1 MIHFRPFFCHRI
13 VALGILLLP
22 CAALAQ
28 LESEPLLMED
38 DGVVTDL
45 EAIVV
50 TGTGIPQKLKETAVR
65 TQVFAAEEL
74 ERVQV
79 TKLSDALDYTPGLRV
94 ETTCQNC
101 NSTEVQ
107 MLGLQQRYISLLSD
121 GVPNFTGLAAVYG
134 LDQIPTSMVERI
146 EVVKGGGSTLYGPN
160 AVAGVINIIP
170 KEPEFNGGEM
180 TLRYDYLDGQA
191 GGGQPIGNAVLHL
204 VSPEANLGVSL
215 YGVRNFVAP
224 VDVNGD
230 GFTEVAAQDLWG
242 GGLRGFWRPSD
253 STKLVVDY
261 LLTQEERRGGSN
273 DLDRPPNEVE
283 LAEQIETRRQVLT
296 GTWTQE
302 LGSEWDYRLT
312 YSISAIQRDSYYGG
326 TVPLG
331 RRGDPGWNPEL
342 GFGRTDNRLHFI
354 DTALNYRP
362 LEGHIVTF
370 GVQYRNEVIEDDQS
384 GVGRSLLERYENLG
398 VMLQHDWTLNER
410 WNAVYGARV
419 DFHSEVD
426 DPVFSPRVAVKYSPG
441 ERFRVRGGVATGFR
455 APEIF
460 DEDLHIEN
468 IGGALQTVALAPGLE
483 AERSYTFSLAPEWD
497 ITERVRAELNLFYT
511 RLNNT
516 FINTE
521 TDDPRTESVLEFT
534 KRNGGSSDTYGGEVA
549 LFFDLRPFTLDVS
562 YTEQRGRFDTPELL
576 LGDPGDAF
584 DNAIFSS
591 RAVRLPE
598 RFGVLRLTYDAGWAE
613 VWTAGRLTGPMLVPH
628 IVTDQS
634 GEFVENRLTRT
645 QAFFTV
651 DAGLSKRWD
660 IGQGKTLTANL
671 GVRNVFNAFQDD
683 LDRGPFRDPTYVYG
697 PRQPRMVFAGMT
709 VAF

>member
-1 MIHFRPFFCHRI
+1 
-13 VALGILLLP
+13 
-22 CAALAQ
+22 
-28 LESEPLLMED
+28 
-38 DGVVTDL
+38 
-45 EAIVV
+45 
-50 TGTGIPQKLKETAVR
+50 
-65 TQVFAAEEL
+65 
-74 ERVQV
+74 
-79 TKLSDALDYTPGLRV
+79 
-94 ETTCQNC
+94 
-101 NSTEVQ
+101 
-107 MLGLQQRYISLLSD
+107 
-121 GVPNFTGLAAVYG
+121 
-134 LDQIPTSMVERI
+134 
-146 EVVKGGGSTLYGPN
+146 
-160 AVAGVINIIP
+160 
-170 KEPEFNGGEM
+170 
-180 TLRYDYLDGQA
+180 
-191 GGGQPIGNAVLHL
+191 
-204 VSPEANLGVSL
+204 
-215 YGVRNFVAP
+215 
-224 VDVNGD
+224 
-230 GFTEVAAQDLWG
+230 
-242 GGLRGFWRPSD
+242 
-253 STKLVVDY
+253 
-261 LLTQEERRGGSN
+261 
-273 DLDRPPNEVE
+273 
-283 LAEQIETRRQVLT
+283 
-296 GTWTQE
+296 
-302 LGSEWDYRLT
+302 
-312 YSISAIQRDSYYGG
+312 
-326 TVPLG
+326 
-331 RRGDPGWNPEL
+331 
-342 GFGRTDNRLHFI
+342 
-354 DTALNYRP
+354 
-362 LEGHIVTF
+362 LEGHVVTF

-384 GVGRSLLERYENLG
+384 GVGRSLQERYENLG

-410 WNAVYGARV
+410 WNAVYGGRV

-426 DPVFSPRVAVKYSPG
+426 DPVFSPRVAVKYAPS

-468 IGGALQTVALAPGLE
+468 IGGSLQTVTLAPGLE

-497 ITERVRAELNLFYT
+497 ITERVRAEVNLFYT

-549 LFFDLRPFTLDVS
+549 LFFDLRPVTLDVS
-562 YTEQRGRFDTPELL
+562 YTEQRGRFDAPELL

-613 VWTAGRLTGPMLVPH
+613 MWTAGRLTGPMLVPH

-697 PRQPRMVFAGMT
+697 PRQPRMIFAGMT